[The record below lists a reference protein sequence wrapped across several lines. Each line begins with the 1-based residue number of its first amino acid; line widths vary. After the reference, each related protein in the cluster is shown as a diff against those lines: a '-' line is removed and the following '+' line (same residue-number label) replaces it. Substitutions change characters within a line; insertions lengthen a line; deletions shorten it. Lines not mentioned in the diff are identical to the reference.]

1 MFHHP
6 PLTIFPHPRLQE
18 AFSKQQHATKMATY
32 GFNNTESYFDSAM
45 QDYGMEDEFTDAL
58 EHQDQ
63 YGGNQGYFQPEFP
76 DNTATNS
83 AFHQDSSYL
92 PSVQNLPLPDG
103 YANQYDHPPAQK
115 VNQRYVPFAGSRLGH
130 YNPAD
135 EPEETFKVT
144 KAGASEKH
152 TAAYHDAVKNVPG
165 ALQGQHTS
173 GCSGSRG
180 ASTPPA
186 TPPPQPTQSSKAE
199 IKSED
204 KSEVKSEPRFE
215 GRVWLG
221 PDDLRD
227 VAKPVVREQRWHNKV
242 ASLHPN
248 VPLAPH
254 RYWVGVLNP
263 TQNPK
268 TASKEEHFTWMKGNR
283 LTTVETVSRVYAAT
297 TMCEGVFMMGGERP
311 ELEVRMEELD
321 LFNDKVVLFKV
332 AEEGTP
338 ASVGR
343 LITEGLVTKETELI
357 ELDD

>member
-1 MFHHP
+1 
-6 PLTIFPHPRLQE
+6 
-18 AFSKQQHATKMATY
+18 MATY
-32 GFNNTESYFDSAM
+32 GFSNTESYFDSAM

-76 DNTATNS
+76 DNTASNGAFSQDPSYFS
-83 AFHQDSSYL
+83 A
-92 PSVQNLPLPDG
+92 QNLPLPVG
-103 YANQYDHPPAQK
+103 HANQYSHAPAQN
-115 VNQRYVPFAGSRLGH
+115 VNQRYVPFAGSRPGH

-135 EPEETFKVT
+135 EPEETFRVT

-152 TAAYHDAVKNVPG
+152 TAAYHDAIKNVPG
-165 ALQGQHTS
+165 ALQGQHIP

-186 TPPPQPTQSSKAE
+186 TPPPPTQSSEAEVKSEVKSE
-199 IKSED
+199 IKSEIKSEV
-204 KSEVKSEPRFE
+204 KSEVKSEPRF
-215 GRVWLG
+215 GSRVWLG

-227 VAKPVVREQRWHNKV
+227 VAKPVLREQRWHNKV
-242 ASLHPN
+242 ANLHPN
-248 VPLAPH
+248 VALAPH

-263 TQNPK
+263 TQNPR

-311 ELEVRMEELD
+311 ENEVRMEELD